1 MIDLATIKRL
11 EELVLNSSAPRTQ
24 LLQGGWLV
32 RLSRDDVKR
41 ARSVTALGDGGGE
54 LDARISH
61 CEELYARQGLPP
73 LFRLTPVSQPPGLDE
88 ALAVRGYTILEPTS
102 VQTTPIGPELPQAEG
117 KWEVVAL
124 DLQRWAEDVARLRG
138 STAAER
144 ERHLERMRNHGLPT
158 HQVAVY
164 AEDEIVGS
172 GLVVIDGCYAG
183 VLDMRTRED
192 YRGRGIGRSILSTLL
207 DFAREAGATT
217 ACLSVVE
224 ANRPALSLY
233 GKFGFQTAY
242 RYSYRQAP
250 DQGGRDATAGL
261 VATQVDP
268 AGGGGVG
275 GQVGAAIR
283 DVAGIVRGIVG
294 RRRPL
299 QTR

>member
-24 LLQGGWLV
+24 MLQGGWLV

-73 LFRLTPVSQPPGLDE
+73 LFRLSPISQPPGLDE

-124 DLQRWAEDVARLRG
+124 DLERWAEDVARLRG

-158 HQVAVY
+158 HQVGEMGRRLQHRRRLDPDISRLLCACIPVCSLAV
-164 AEDEIVGS
+164 DPR
-172 GLVVIDGCYAG
+172 LTP
-183 VLDMRTRED
+183 RR
-192 YRGRGIGRSILSTLL
+192 R
-207 DFAREAGATT
+207 
-217 ACLSVVE
+217 
-224 ANRPALSLY
+224 
-233 GKFGFQTAY
+233 
-242 RYSYRQAP
+242 
-250 DQGGRDATAGL
+250 RDAW
-261 VATQVDP
+261 VS
-268 AGGGGVG
+268 
-275 GQVGAAIR
+275 
-283 DVAGIVRGIVG
+283 
-294 RRRPL
+294 RRF
-299 QTR
+299 